1 VGKAVSA
8 VTVLTFLR
16 RGRREAPVETPPP
29 IVPPREVFVFSGGG
43 SLGAAQVGAVQA
55 LFEAGIVP
63 DAVVGVS
70 VGAINA
76 AYVAIDPTAD
86 RMVELESIW
95 RSMTRREVFPDGG
108 LSIARR
114 LVRRS
119 NYLYNPI
126 GMRSLLEQC
135 VPLEDLSQT
144 AIPCHVVT
152 TDLIAGNPTWWTSGN
167 PVDVLAA
174 SACLPG
180 LFPPVELD
188 GRLHVDGGVSCPVPT
203 QRALDLGAARV
214 WVLNVSQEFHGWA
227 DKRMTAL
234 DVLLESFAISRS
246 HLGQH
251 APAVAAGQ
259 QIVTLPALPVGRH
272 DMRDFS
278 KTPRLIAAGREVGRA
293 MIAEQRRAGTGRPLT
308 SVPTQGGA
316 GDSAVAAR

>member
-1 VGKAVSA
+1 VV
-8 VTVLTFLR
+8 
-16 RGRREAPVETPPP
+16 
-29 IVPPREVFVFSGGG
+29 VFSGGG
-43 SLGAAQVGAVQA
+43 SLGAAQVGAIQA

-63 DAVVGVS
+63 DAAIGVS

-76 AYVAIDPTAD
+76 AYVATDPTAD

-95 RSMTRREVFPDGG
+95 RSLTRREVFPDGAFT
-108 LSIARR
+108 IARR
-114 LVRRS
+114 LVGRS
-119 NYLYNPI
+119 NHLYSPI
-126 GMRSLLEQC
+126 GMRSLLAQC
-135 VPLEDLSQT
+135 VPIADLSET

-152 TDLIAGNPTWWTSGN
+152 TDLIAGTPTWWTSGN

-180 LFPPVELD
+180 LFAPVELD

-251 APAVAAGQ
+251 APVVAADQ
-259 QIVTLPALPVGRH
+259 QIVTLPALPLGRH

-278 KTPRLIAAGREVGRA
+278 KTPWLIAAGRDAGRA
-293 MIAEQRRAGTGRPLT
+293 MVTEQLRATAGRPLK
-308 SVPTQGGA
+308 SVPAQP
-316 GDSAVAAR
+316 ARGSTEASPAETG